1 MFVELQKARRFF
13 QALIYQH
20 FLPHPVENFEVCE
33 SHLGWVFLTGPYAY
47 KMRKPVAIE
56 GLVDY
61 STPEKRRH
69 FLSLELQLN
78 REFGRVSLK
87 YENKEVQQTYNA
99 LKREISHLSK
109 TLGGIKEYNTKEIP
123 WSKVNRLAKKANT
136 IRWKLSEKLRDEK
149 AKAETGDHNSE
160 SAEPRPEPD
169 CEKVSS

>member
-1 MFVELQKARRFF
+1 MFAELQKARRFF
-13 QALIYQH
+13 QALIDQH

-78 REFGRVSLK
+78 REFGHDIYRRL
-87 YENKEVQQTYNA
+87 
-99 LKREISHLSK
+99 
-109 TLGGIKEYNTKEIP
+109 IP
-123 WSKVNRLAKKANT
+123 VHQDSAGRY
-136 IRWKLSEKLRDEK
+136 
-149 AKAETGDHNSE
+149 NSE
-160 SAEPRPEPD
+160 GRGLCVDSLLQMKQMPPA
-169 CEKVSS
+169 SLLSQY